1 VWTSALPATTF
12 DGALNA
18 SKLQDAV
25 SNPLTC
31 RRYADFEAVGTLV
44 PYGQHFRGEGSAAIA
59 FSGNLRGKMHYR
71 DHFLSSSVRSSG

>member
-1 VWTSALPATTF
+1 MPATTF

-31 RRYADFEAVGTLV
+31 RRYADFETVGTLV
-44 PYGQHFRGEGSAAIA
+44 PELLTWRVGS
-59 FSGNLRGKMHYR
+59 
-71 DHFLSSSVRSSG
+71 